1 MLAVLWRWLSIGG
14 MRHLAV
20 DRHGHRDSDA
30 ALASLEQALL
40 LTVTDVARVA
50 VLIMVAGLL
59 VAGALTA
66 VRMIGRRRWRYRRY
80 AIAPYRTDDASPEQV
95 LALFQDWH
103 QQLHQRLHRRL
114 LFGQPYLALEE
125 HAQPSDGGPEMTMT
139 LVCPEQFVAAL
150 DGRLAATYP
159 HSRIGHTFSRCF
171 EPLELDIAWRDA
183 IVRLRKRRGFTA
195 TVKTDTREFDQ
206 PVIEAELAAMA
217 ACGHPMT
224 VQKVLTPIFP
234 AFERVARR
242 LYVRRERRVGR
253 RDASSP
259 LGAASPLAQA
269 EMKAALDAQNQ
280 LLFWFEARVISRDHA
295 ACRMVAGAIAG
306 RRQENMLRQR
316 NTSFTRRLHRR
327 RVALARPETIPS
339 WRHGVFSAAEAA
351 TLWQLPSP
359 RIGHI
364 RLARHTIP
372 RAPAP
377 PDVARA
383 PVGLPATA
391 PQARGAD
398 EGVVDVTA
406 RGRARSRAQAR
417 SGRGGGMIALVTDEA
432 TGAETP
438 LGCALRPEDKPYGC
452 ALTGSQGTGK
462 SSRHGCVVR
471 R

>member
-1 MLAVLWRWLSIGG
+1 
-14 MRHLAV
+14 
-20 DRHGHRDSDA
+20 
-30 ALASLEQALL
+30 
-40 LTVTDVARVA
+40 
-50 VLIMVAGLL
+50 MVAGLL
-59 VAGALTA
+59 VAAALTA

-159 HSRIGHTFSRCF
+159 HSRIGHTFSRRF

-242 LYVRRERRVGR
+242 LYVRRERRGRPPRRLEPARRRLAARAGRDESRAGRAEPAAVLVRGARHLARPRRLPHGGR
-253 RDASSP
+253 RDRRPPPGEHAAP
-259 LGAASPLAQA
+259 AQHQLHPRAAPPPGRAGAAGDDPVVAPRRALGRRGRDAV
-269 EMKAALDAQNQ
+269 AAP
-280 LLFWFEARVISRDHA
+280 VA
-295 ACRMVAGAIAG
+295 ADRPHPAGAAHDPA
-306 RRQENMLRQR
+306 RARPA
-316 NTSFTRRLHRR
+316 RR
-327 RVALARPETIPS
+327 R
-339 WRHGVFSAAEAA
+339 
-351 TLWQLPSP
+351 
-359 RIGHI
+359 
-364 RLARHTIP
+364 P
-372 RAPAP
+372 RARRAP
-377 PDVARA
+377 PAA
-383 PVGLPATA
+383 A
-391 PQARGAD
+391 
-398 EGVVDVTA
+398 
-406 RGRARSRAQAR
+406 
-417 SGRGGGMIALVTDEA
+417 A
-432 TGAETP
+432 TGAAARTTASSTSPRAGAREAVPTP
-438 LGCALRPEDKPYGC
+438 APGEA
-452 ALTGSQGTGK
+452 AA
-462 SSRHGCVVR
+462 
-471 R
+471 

>member
-1 MLAVLWRWLSIGG
+1 MITVLVRWLAGGG
-14 MRHLAV
+14 MRQLAP
-20 DRHGHRDSDA
+20 DENGDRDSQA
-30 ALASLEQALL
+30 ALASLKQALL
-40 LTVTDVARVA
+40 LTVTDVARVVSLA
-50 VLIMVAGLL
+50 LLAGLL
-59 VAGALTA
+59 VAALLTA
-66 VRMIGRRRWRYRRY
+66 VRLIGRRRWRYRRY
-80 AIAPYRTDDASPEQV
+80 AIAPYRTDDATPEQV

-103 QQLHQRLHRRL
+103 QQIHQRLHRRL

-139 LVCPEQFVAAL
+139 IVCPEQFVAAL

-159 HSRIGHTFSRCF
+159 HSRIGHGFTRRFQ
-171 EPLELDIAWRDA
+171 PLELDISWRHA

-206 PVIEAELAAMA
+206 SVIEAELAAMA

-234 AFERVARR
+234 AFERVARW
-242 LYVRRERRVGR
+242 LYVRRERDVGR
-253 RDASSP
+253 RDAGSP

-269 EMKAALDAQNQ
+269 EMRAALDAQNQ
-280 LLFWFEARVISRDHA
+280 LLFWFEARVVSRDHA

-316 NTSFTRRLHRR
+316 NTSFTRGLHRR
-327 RVALARPETIPS
+327 RVALARPEAIPS
-339 WRHGVFSAAEAA
+339 WRNGVVSAAEMA

-383 PVGLPATA
+383 PLSPSEALAGAGPEPPTDGEGEVAPGVAPDLPLGSPRLPA
-391 PQARGAD
+391 PG
-398 EGVVDVTA
+398 
-406 RGRARSRAQAR
+406 
-417 SGRGGGMIALVTDEA
+417 EA
-432 TGAETP
+432 A
-438 LGCALRPEDKPYGC
+438 A
-452 ALTGSQGTGK
+452 
-462 SSRHGCVVR
+462 
-471 R
+471 